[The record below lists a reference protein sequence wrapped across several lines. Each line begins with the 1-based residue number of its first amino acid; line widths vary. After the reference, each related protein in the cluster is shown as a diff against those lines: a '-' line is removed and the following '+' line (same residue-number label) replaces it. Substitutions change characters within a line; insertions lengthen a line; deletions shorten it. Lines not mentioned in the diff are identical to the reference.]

1 MNLTGKFY
9 QLWISRNCII
19 LPKIDKFTPHSWV
32 CGQKVEIFDICDH
45 CGWQNS
51 GPGEKESDS
60 QGPNKITLK
69 AAKEAYKKIKN
80 W

>member
-1 MNLTGKFY
+1 MIK
-9 QLWISRNCII
+9 II
-19 LPKIDKFTPHSWV
+19 DCPV

-69 AAKEAYKKIKN
+69 AAKEAYKKIIGKST
-80 W
+80 